1 VADTSVIR
9 RASVRP
15 DEHETRDDARAATT
29 LDTWSQFQW
38 SDGVQID
45 RLVPLSAIDVRTRNT
60 LYRLTVLDG
69 ASGEVLVTGGHFFP
83 TATRAR
89 LNGCTAGGSC
99 LKWRGVYRGFRI
111 EFQIGTE
118 VVVTTR
124 VASIELVDRSDGA
137 ASVH

>member
-1 VADTSVIR
+1 MADTSVIR
-9 RASVRP
+9 RLTVPSEQPEGRK
-15 DEHETRDDARAATT
+15 DARAATT

-45 RLVPLSAIDVRTRNT
+45 RLAPLSAIDFRTRNT

-69 ASGEVLVTGGHFFP
+69 ASGEVLVTGGQYFP

-111 EFQIGTE
+111 EFQIGTD

-124 VASIELVDRSDGA
+124 VASIELVERPAGA
-137 ASVH
+137 TSVH